1 MTSVNGWALYAHP
14 LLTGQLEKLTDAAER
29 ERHIPGPNT
38 KLLAALNHLIFEAIP
53 QDPSRPEYRQGATL
67 GSNHKH
73 WFRAKFGNGRYRLFY
88 RYDSQ
93 AKVIVYAWVNDASTL
108 RTYGSRTD
116 AYAGFGKML
125 KQGNPPDDWKA
136 LLEAAGQHSTDL

>member
-1 MTSVNGWALYAHP
+1 MSP
-14 LLTGQLEKLTDAAER
+14 
-29 ERHIPGPNT
+29 
-38 KLLAALNHLIFEAIP
+38 
-53 QDPSRPEYRQGATL
+53 L
-67 GSNHKH
+67 GSDHKH
-73 WFRAKFGNGRYRLFY
+73 WFRAKFVNGRYRLFY